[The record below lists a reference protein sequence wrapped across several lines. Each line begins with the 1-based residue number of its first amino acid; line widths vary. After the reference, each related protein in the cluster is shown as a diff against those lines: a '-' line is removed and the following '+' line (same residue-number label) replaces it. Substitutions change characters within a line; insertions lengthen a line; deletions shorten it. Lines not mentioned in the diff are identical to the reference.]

1 MHTINE
7 NQMYCS
13 WNVEH
18 DRLFCHFG
26 PFFALLSHPTPKYN
40 NRKYQNFEKIKNNSR
55 YYHFTHVYQKV
66 QSYDVWFLRNRA
78 QWTEFFVILT
88 IFCPFTPYKP
98 EKSKFWKNEKN
109 SLRYHFTQVYQ
120 KWRSCAILFLIYG
133 TWQM

>member
-26 PFFALLSHPTPKYN
+26 PLLPFYPTPPPKYN

-78 QWTEFFVILT
+78 QQTELFVILT
-88 IFCPFTPYKP
+88 VFSPPTNLKNQNF
-98 EKSKFWKNEKN
+98 EKMKKMPWDIILHKCTKNQDHMLYCSWYMALDRCN
-109 SLRYHFTQVYQ
+109 
-120 KWRSCAILFLIYG
+120 
-133 TWQM
+133 

>member
-18 DRLFCHFG
+18 DRLLCHFG
-26 PFFALLSHPTPKYN
+26 PFNSFLSHPTPKYN

-78 QWTEFFVILT
+78 QQTEFFVILT
-88 IFCPFTPYKP
+88 VFSPPTNLKNQNF
-98 EKSKFWKNEKN
+98 EKMKKMPWDIILHKCTKNQDHMLYCSWYMALDRCN
-109 SLRYHFTQVYQ
+109 
-120 KWRSCAILFLIYG
+120 
-133 TWQM
+133 